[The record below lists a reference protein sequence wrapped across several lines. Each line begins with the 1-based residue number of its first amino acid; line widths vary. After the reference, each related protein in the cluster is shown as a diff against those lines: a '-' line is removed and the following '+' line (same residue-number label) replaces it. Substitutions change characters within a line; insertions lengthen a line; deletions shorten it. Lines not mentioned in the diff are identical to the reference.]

1 MSASSSPLAATSGP
15 SSPAPGPSRT
25 SRAFKTP
32 IMYQR
37 PPRSTRASHH
47 RLSNKPPP
55 DADSRRVTRKA
66 GTFRQQAPRSRV
78 AAKID
83 RALATALSGD
93 PRVLIDVKAP
103 ELLADGAPVAD
114 VITAAMERAGMALA
128 AQLTVTQAFRRS
140 GLEGDLLDSL
150 VSPDPAIR
158 IAGARVC
165 GALRL
170 PDAVP
175 WLADLLDDPEPA
187 VQEAAVRALGRAGG
201 RRVVDALMAHA
212 DRLPTYRV
220 AKELAQAASDID
232 FEALLRDDG
241 NVKTT
246 VTVLMACGLRGD
258 ALRTPLLVRMAQD
271 RICDTEIR
279 VAACRALAMIGDP
292 AGADALR
299 LLGSDTD
306 PAVQKAAIRARMRIS
321 AAMRKRI

>member
-1 MSASSSPLAATSGP
+1 M
-15 SSPAPGPSRT
+15 
-25 SRAFKTP
+25 
-32 IMYQR
+32 
-37 PPRSTRASHH
+37 
-47 RLSNKPPP
+47 
-55 DADSRRVTRKA
+55 
-66 GTFRQQAPRSRV
+66 

-93 PRVLIDVKAP
+93 PRVLLDVKAP

-128 AQLTVTQAFRRS
+128 AQLTVTQTFRRS
-140 GLEGDLLDSL
+140 GLEGELLDSL

-158 IAGARVC
+158 IAGARLC

-175 WLADLLDDPEPA
+175 WLADMLDDAVPA
-187 VQEAAVRALGRAGG
+187 VQEAAVRALGRVRG

-232 FEALLRDDG
+232 FEGLLRDGG

-271 RICDTEIR
+271 PHMRYRDSSGR
-279 VAACRALAMIGDP
+279 VPGAGD
-292 AGADALR
+292 DR
-299 LLGSDTD
+299 
-306 PAVQKAAIRARMRIS
+306 
-321 AAMRKRI
+321 

>member
-1 MSASSSPLAATSGP
+1 MTPSRPVLPSLSVPPGARFTACIRRARARSAPSESSAKTDDISRTRTRSCRTDGLAALTSPPAATSGP

-55 DADSRRVTRKA
+55 DPDSRRVTRKA

-128 AQLTVTQAFRRS
+128 AQLTVTQAVRRS
-140 GLEGDLLDSL
+140 GLEGELLDSL

-158 IAGARVC
+158 IAGARLC

-175 WLADLLDDPEPA
+175 WLADILDDPEPSGGPHPPPA
-187 VQEAAVRALGRAGG
+187 VKKAGVGRGLPMGAGMG
-201 RRVVDALMAHA
+201 RRIGESFG
-212 DRLPTYRV
+212 RV
-220 AKELAQAASDID
+220 ATAATSS
-232 FEALLRDDG
+232 R
-241 NVKTT
+241 
-246 VTVLMACGLRGD
+246 R
-258 ALRTPLLVRMAQD
+258 
-271 RICDTEIR
+271 
-279 VAACRALAMIGDP
+279 
-292 AGADALR
+292 
-299 LLGSDTD
+299 
-306 PAVQKAAIRARMRIS
+306 
-321 AAMRKRI
+321 